1 MDVTEL
7 YRRLALGELSNL
19 AMAEGGVISETK
31 KATVIL
37 HANEA
42 LNHLHIRFLL
52 KESTLIVEQSTDR
65 TNYPLDSRYAMTN
78 TDPTNTLPRFLND
91 LSKPFTDDV
100 IKVMSVY
107 DSAGDKL
114 PMNDPSLFNSVFTPL
129 PAVLQVPHPS
139 EGQPLGVIYQ
149 AAHPKLST
157 TRPTQ
162 VLELPEFFVGALTAY
177 IAYKV
182 FSQMNTQENSAK
194 GDAHL
199 RTYESICVEATEQ
212 DLVTTYVS
220 AAGTRFVNN
229 GWV

>member
-52 KESTLIVEQSTDR
+52 KEATLIVEQSTDR

-78 TDPTNTLPRFLND
+78 VDVGNTLPRFIND

-100 IKVMSVY
+100 IKAMSVY
-107 DSAGDKL
+107 DGTGDKL
-114 PMNDPSLFNSVFTPL
+114 PMNDPNAFNSVFTPL

-139 EGQPLGVIYQ
+139 EDQPLGVVYQ
-149 AAHPKLST
+149 AAHPKLSVST
-157 TRPTQ
+157 PAQ
-162 VLELPEFFVGALTAY
+162 VLELPEFFSGALTAY

-182 FSQMNTQENSAK
+182 FCQMNTQENTAK
-194 GDAHL
+194 GAEHL
-199 RTYESICVEATEQ
+199 RTYESICIEAAEQ

-220 AAGTRFVNN
+220 AASTRFANN

>member
-19 AMAEGGVISETK
+19 ALAEGGVIADDK

-52 KESTLIVEQSTDR
+52 KEATIIVEQSTDR

-78 TDPTNTLPRFLND
+78 VDPGNTLPRFLND

-107 DSAGDKL
+107 NSAGDKL
-114 PMNDPSLFNSVFTPL
+114 PMNDPNAFNSVFTPL

-139 EGQPLGVIYQ
+139 EDQPLGVIYQ
-149 AAHPKLST
+149 AAHPKLLTSS
-157 TRPTQ
+157 PAQ
-162 VLELPEFFVGALTAY
+162 VLELPEFFAGALTAY

-182 FSQMNTQENSAK
+182 FSQMNTQENTAK
-194 GDAHL
+194 ASEHL
-199 RTYESICVEATEQ
+199 RTYESICLEATVQ
-212 DLVTTYVS
+212 DLVTTHVS
-220 AAGTRFVNN
+220 AASTRFVNN